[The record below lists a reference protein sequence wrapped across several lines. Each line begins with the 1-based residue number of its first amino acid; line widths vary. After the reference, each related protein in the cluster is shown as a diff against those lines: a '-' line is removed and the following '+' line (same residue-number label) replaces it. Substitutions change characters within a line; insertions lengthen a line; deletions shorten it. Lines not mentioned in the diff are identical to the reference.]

1 MLEQLVEAVDAGREH
16 VPELLHE
23 AVEVRCPAFHAVL
36 EHLVQRAHH
45 VANARQVL
53 ALHLLDRALQALEHL
68 VEHLL
73 LQPLHQRV
81 ELLTRLVVDELVV
94 AQRLHASAELVRHA
108 VELVVALLGDALHEL
123 ARLGRRGLVLPSLD
137 ALALGV
143 DDVLHLLAQLVD
155 GGVEVVAAELALA
168 RLTQLL
174 EELLQALHVGR
185 SPSEQALQRGVEVAV
200 VHQVVG
206 QRVQQVPGVQ
216 IVHAL
221 GAVPARVPKLHA
233 PKLAGCQPPNCFS
246 IHPAATSAA

>member
-16 VPELLHE
+16 VAELLHE
-23 AVEVRCPAFHAVL
+23 AVEVRRPAFHAVL

-45 VANARQVL
+45 LAHARQVL

-73 LQPLHQRV
+73 LQALHQRL
-81 ELLTRLVVDELVV
+81 ELLTGLVVDELVV
-94 AQRLHASAELVRHA
+94 AQRLHATAEVFRHA
-108 VELVVALLGDALHEL
+108 VELVVALAGDAVYEL
-123 ARLGRRGLVLPSLD
+123 ARLRRRGLGLTPLD
-137 ALALGV
+137 ALALGI
-143 DDVLHLLAQLVD
+143 DDLLHLLAQLID
-155 GGVEVVAAELALA
+155 RGVEVVAAELALA

-174 EELLQALHVGR
+174 EELLQALHVR
-185 SPSEQALQRGVEVAV
+185 RAPSQQALQRRVEVAV

-206 QRVQQVPGVQ
+206 QRVQQVPGVD

-246 IHPAATSAA
+246 IHAAAASAA